1 MGPDLTYRCCRNY
14 TDRPH
19 VAGSEIQL
27 EYGERIAKEW
37 MKHEFGK
44 VETFPYNVL
53 LSYMEEGETNVV
65 KVFDDGGEILHK
77 FSGKEKVLRVFSI
90 QVRDGL
96 AQRATGEP
104 LTGILF

>member
-1 MGPDLTYRCCRNY
+1 MGPDLTYRSCRKY

-37 MKHEFGK
+37 KKHEFDK
-44 VETFPYNVL
+44 VETFRYNVL

-65 KVFDDGGEILHK
+65 KAFNDVGGILHE
-77 FSGKEKVLRVFSI
+77 FRGKEKVLRVFSI
-90 QVRDGL
+90 QVRGGL
-96 AQRATGEP
+96 VQHATGDP
-104 LTGILF
+104 LTGIQF

>member
-1 MGPDLTYRCCRNY
+1 MGPDLTYCCCRKY

-27 EYGERIAKEW
+27 EYGERIAEEW
-37 MKHEFGK
+37 RKHEFDK

-65 KVFDDGGEILHK
+65 KVFDDGGGMLHE
-77 FSGKEKVLRVFSI
+77 FRGKEKVLRVSSI
-90 QVRDGL
+90 QVRGGL
-96 AQRATGEP
+96 VQHATGEP